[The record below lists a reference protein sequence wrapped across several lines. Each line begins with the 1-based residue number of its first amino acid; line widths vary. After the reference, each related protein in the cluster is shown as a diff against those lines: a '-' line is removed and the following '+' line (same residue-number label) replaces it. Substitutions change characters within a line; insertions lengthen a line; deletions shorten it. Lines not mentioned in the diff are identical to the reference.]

1 MSYSALWDAQ
11 HNTQMVG
18 KAQFEKVPSGPDEF
32 FAYERCEDE
41 FRFSWHY
48 HPEYELTLISEGS
61 GQRLVGDGTAD
72 YGPGDL
78 VLLGPN
84 LPHTWKSVSPRV
96 PGNTKQRATVIQFR
110 AEHLGGVPALE
121 GMRPL
126 AHLLERSKYGLH
138 FDKKN
143 TERAAPRLVKIPGI
157 PSGYRTLELLNIL
170 LELADKSRPV
180 ALSTGQVLPL
190 CRLEDQKKINEIC
203 TYLDRH
209 SNSSVDFGHLAQKI
223 HMDQASLCRFFKRAS
238 GRTMTTYLTEVRISN
253 ATSLLLDTDLSILE
267 IAFRVGFGNYSNFC
281 RQFRRIKGRSP
292 RDLRKLL
299 TN

>member
-1 MSYSALWDAQ
+1 MF
-11 HNTQMVG
+11 G
-18 KAQFEKVPSGPDEF
+18 KAHFEKVPSGPDEF
-32 FAYERCEDE
+32 FAYERCENE

-96 PGNTKQRATVIQFR
+96 PGNTKHRATVIQFR
-110 AEHLGGVPALE
+110 SEHLGGVPALE

-126 AHLLERSKYGLH
+126 AQLLERSKYGLR
-138 FDKKN
+138 FDKNN
-143 TERAAPRLVKIPGI
+143 TAERAVPRLVNLPGI
-157 PSGYRTLELLNIL
+157 PSGYRTLELLSIL
-170 LELADKSRPV
+170 LDLADKARPV
-180 ALSTGQVLPL
+180 ALSSGQVLPL

-203 TYLDRH
+203 TYLDQH
-209 SNSSVDFGHLAQKI
+209 SDSIVDFGCLAKKI
-223 HMDQASLCRFFKRAS
+223 HTDQASLCRFFKRAS
-238 GRTMTTYLTEVRISN
+238 GRTMTEYLTEVRISN
-253 ATSLLLDTDLSILE
+253 ATHMLLDTDLSILE

-281 RQFRRIKGRSP
+281 RHFMRIKGRSP

-299 TN
+299 AK

>member
-1 MSYSALWDAQ
+1 ML
-11 HNTQMVG
+11 G
-18 KAQFEKVPSGPDEF
+18 KPHFEKVPSAPDEF
-32 FAYERCEDE
+32 FAYERCENE
-41 FRFSWHY
+41 FHFSWHY

-84 LPHTWKSVSPRV
+84 LPHTWKSVPTRV

-110 AEHLGGVPALE
+110 SEHLGGVPALE

-126 AHLLERSKYGLH
+126 AQLLERSKYGLH
-138 FDKKN
+138 FGKTK
-143 TERAAPRLVKIPGI
+143 TAERAALRLVNIPGT

-170 LELADKSRPV
+170 LELADKTRPSV
-180 ALSTGQVLPL
+180 LSSGQVLPL

-203 TYLDRH
+203 TYLDQH
-209 SNSSVDFGHLAQKI
+209 SDRGIDFGRLAKKI
-223 HMDQASLCRFFKRAS
+223 RMDQASLCRFFKRAS
-238 GRTMTTYLTEVRISN
+238 GRTMTEYLAELRISN
-253 ATSLLLDTDLSILE
+253 ATHLLLDTDLSILD

-281 RQFRRIKGRSP
+281 RQFMRIKGRSP

-299 TN
+299 TK